1 MKILASESKPFQS
14 CSKGKIPSRVRWKEW
29 LSCSKLKQAF
39 LIDSDAKLFMYLI
52 QCIRFSSWK
61 LRHVNQ
67 ALLSLKK
74 TCFTTY
80 HLLLL
85 CKASCEAL
93 VNSTTRSSVA
103 NTYWEPANGYM
114 PIKQMSRDDG
124 GHLWRKIKQTSL
136 VGRILLQNPHKD
148 PSDSSEQKL
157 FSLCS
162 PRIK

>member
-1 MKILASESKPFQS
+1 MHYVQYMKISASKSKPFQS
-14 CSKGKIPSRVRWKEW
+14 CSKGKIPSRARRKEW

-52 QCIRFSSWK
+52 QCIRFGSWK

-67 ALLSLKK
+67 VLLSLKK

-148 PSDSSEQKL
+148 P
-157 FSLCS
+157 
-162 PRIK
+162 